1 MENPGL
7 YIHIPFCRRKCTYC
21 AFYSVASFDAGKT
34 ASYLQAL
41 LAEARWFASHRF
53 HDAKPKIRTVYIGGG
68 TPSILPVSFYS
79 ALFEGLESC
88 FDFSG
93 CIEWSFEA
101 NPEHLG
107 QAYLSE
113 LWKNTPIR
121 RLSIG
126 LQSFRDE
133 DLHVLKRWHTGRE
146 AVEAIGMA
154 RNAGFKNLSVDLM
167 YGLWQEEGLRHWKK
181 NLMKLAELDVPHF
194 SAYALTLEP
203 GTLLWKRVKQ
213 GMAHM
218 APDEEI
224 EEEFKELQAF
234 AKRNGYEH
242 YEISNLAR
250 PGFEAV
256 HNSNYWR
263 EIPYIGLGA
272 SAHSFI
278 GNERSWNVARLEEY
292 VRDPASSKE
301 RESLSE
307 EDRYHEYVMTA
318 LRTSRGVEKSRL
330 AAFQESFREEFLE
343 RAAAEMKK
351 GNMAETEDSYVVR
364 ENRRLLTDAIAETF
378 F

>member
-7 YIHIPFCRRKCTYC
+7 YIHIPFCRRKCAYC

-167 YGLWQEEGLRHWKK
+167 YGLWQEKGLRHWKE

-224 EEEFKELQAF
+224 EEEAKKNLLGRLPEEMRDIYADLMTYDGSYEYRLMKQADKICAYLKCVEERKAGSKEFLSAERSILKEL
-234 AKRNGYEH
+234 
-242 YEISNLAR
+242 
-250 PGFEAV
+250 
-256 HNSNYWR
+256 
-263 EIPYIGLGA
+263 
-272 SAHSFI
+272 
-278 GNERSWNVARLEEY
+278 EE
-292 VRDPASSKE
+292 
-301 RESLSE
+301 
-307 EDRYHEYVMTA
+307 TA
-318 LRTSRGVEKSRL
+318 LPETALFMSR
-330 AAFQESFREEFLE
+330 FLPSYE
-343 RAAAEMKK
+343 LTLD
-351 GNMAETEDSYVVR
+351 ETEK
-364 ENRRLLTDAIAETF
+364 I
-378 F
+378 